1 MRRTFYCPKPTRR
14 FSMNDSERCGTMFY
28 SDGAFGTDNS
38 AISRPSRRGD
48 EFWRDNDPRSS
59 FSTIK
64 DDQQAGFGDARGAT
78 ETKGTARENLREEM
92 SDISR
97 TARSME
103 YAFDGISDRFRM
115 PRGSSD
121 QLLLATGR
129 AFHSEAT
136 PIAADFIAYGMP
148 ATFLTELAAEAD
160 AFEATFGVQGSA
172 IDSHVEA
179 TAEIGESVQ
188 RGMVAR
194 RILDGVVR
202 NVYKNDPGKLAAWTS
217 ASHIEKPPKKTETPT
232 P

>member
-1 MRRTFYCPKPTRR
+1 
-14 FSMNDSERCGTMFY
+14 MNDSERRRYECFIRIRQ
-28 SDGAFGTDNS
+28 FGTDNS
-38 AISRPSRRGD
+38 ADFAAIPVAVTNFGVITT
-48 EFWRDNDPRSS
+48 EVQFL
-59 FSTIK
+59 
-64 DDQQAGFGDARGAT
+64 DDQGADQQEGFGDARGAT

-136 PIAADFIAYGMP
+136 PIAADFIAYGMAP
-148 ATFLTELAAEAD
+148 TFLAELAAEAD
-160 AFEATFGVQGSA
+160 AFEATFGVQASA
-172 IDSHVEA
+172 IDDHVEA

-202 NVYKNDPGKLAAWTS
+202 NVFKNDPGKLAAWTS